1 MAAVVGAEAG
11 APPAGDAG
19 AGPSNQENQDPV
31 SLREMFL
38 EGASGIGVH
47 RCEFEPAGAWALW
60 DALGGVDGSCAPI
73 RAPIDGI

>member
-38 EGASGIGVH
+38 EGASEIGVH
-47 RCEFEPAGAWALW
+47 RCEFELAGARALSRP
-60 DALGGVDGSCAPI
+60 LGGADGSCAPI
-73 RAPIDGI
+73 RAPIDDL